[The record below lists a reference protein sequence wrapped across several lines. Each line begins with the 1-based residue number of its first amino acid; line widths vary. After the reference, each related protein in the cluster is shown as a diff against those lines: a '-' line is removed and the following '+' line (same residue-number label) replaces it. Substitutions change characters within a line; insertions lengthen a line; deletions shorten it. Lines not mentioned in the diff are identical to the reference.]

1 MPIHPS
7 LSIHFAGQGNSS
19 TPSNASI
26 VGFAVVL
33 SFLIIALCIVV
44 LLCVCFGKCRL
55 PCKPTRVHEVEISRS
70 DQDPRRR
77 SNRGHLVPQPSP
89 KNYRLRPSSLDN
101 TTSVHPDS
109 DREQRYASLPPS
121 NVLSTSVALATL
133 TSPPRYLFTPG
144 TQNPQQLM
152 EAVNTLPTSSSNNKV
167 VHLSQ
172 INAESFK
179 KITNSSKEYS
189 QQQRSA
195 SLNTRTA
202 SGHQQRDSDQEKIS
216 ISNRIVRPPDI
227 PECGLPYQ
235 PQKSP
240 LTPRGYHSTNR
251 SAHSFPQR
259 SVSSN
264 PRPGPIPYL
273 SNAPAARVESPL
285 QDTTDEISSSINDQ
299 GHYAF
304 PRPQEHQD
312 QRTVRGS
319 SKVSSTKTPP
329 PSYSTVV

>member
-1 MPIHPS
+1 M
-7 LSIHFAGQGNSS
+7 
-19 TPSNASI
+19 
-26 VGFAVVL
+26 
-33 SFLIIALCIVV
+33 ALCIVV
-44 LLCVCFGKCRL
+44 LLCVCFGKCKL

-70 DQDPRRR
+70 DRDPRRR

-89 KNYRLRPSSLDN
+89 KNSRVRPSSLDN
-101 TTSVHPDS
+101 TTSVYP
-109 DREQRYASLPPS
+109 DREQRYASLPPT

-133 TSPPRYLFTPG
+133 TSPPRPLFTSG
-144 TQNPQQLM
+144 TQHPQQLI
-152 EAVNTLPTSSSNNKV
+152 EAVNTLPTNNKV

-172 INAESFK
+172 IDAESFK

-189 QQQRSA
+189 QQRSA

-202 SGHQQRDSDQEKIS
+202 SGHQQRDSDQEKTS
-216 ISNRIVRPPDI
+216 ANRTVRPPDI
-227 PECGLPYQ
+227 PEFGLPYQ

-240 LTPRGYHSTNR
+240 FTPRGYSTNR

-259 SVSSN
+259 SAGSN
-264 PRPGPIPYL
+264 PPQAPGPVPYL
-273 SNAPAARVESPL
+273 SNTPAARVESPL
-285 QDTTDEISSSINDQ
+285 YTTDVSSSINDQ

-304 PRPQEHQD
+304 PRPREHQD
-312 QRTVRGS
+312 QRTERGS